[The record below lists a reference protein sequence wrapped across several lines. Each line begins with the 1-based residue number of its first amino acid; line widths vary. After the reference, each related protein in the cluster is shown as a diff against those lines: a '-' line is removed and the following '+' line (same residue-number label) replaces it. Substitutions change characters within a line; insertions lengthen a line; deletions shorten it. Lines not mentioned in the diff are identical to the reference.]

1 MDKRLSVLIRE
12 IKKSSRPSGSSI
24 LSLINLD
31 KNKSKSTP
39 KETKKSS
46 TIISIDDVR
55 KKSPG
60 IEKRESLK
68 KEKDKIEL
76 MDPTPVKEIESITLD
91 TRLDPVEETIYEPP
105 KIEEDV
111 VDVVPYPKEE
121 VREQEKTE
129 SSEEKPKTPA
139 ISEELKRVAMTGM
152 KLTKSTKARQKEY
165 SKAKKLEDKKK
176 KALEREEKE
185 RIKKEQMEKAKNPDT
200 PFGALSLS
208 MDRLDDEMKRVMA
221 KIGEDMEDIKNGL
234 PNVLTEDE
242 QETLDQA
249 EEQEKLV
256 YKTKLE
262 SESQEQVADTY
273 ETDSMEDSGVVSND
287 FVSDDDTVTSK
298 DTVAAEVDAVAEKEQ
313 VVVLD
318 EDLERVVTEK
328 KEEDI
333 VVGSDKVNV
342 TSTVASDKKNK
353 NNDKM
358 SKKDSDAYDIARFVR
373 CKGEREMD
381 RAYDINKVNQYAK
394 ILNDVST
401 GVHESKAK
409 EKQVEL
415 TEKQGVTSRLLSDVK
430 TNINPAVELKPMRVL
445 YVCSECQPFIATGG
459 LADVAGSLPEAIK
472 HTNPYADMRVVMPL
486 YSDIKEEYKR
496 DFEFVA
502 NFTVHLSWRQ
512 QPCSIYKYV
521 KNNVTYYFLKN
532 EYYFDRSGT
541 YGYFDD
547 GERFAFF
554 SKAVVEALPVLDYFP
569 HVMHCND
576 WQTALVSIYSKT
588 TYRDDYRYNGM
599 KHVFTIHNIQYQG
612 RYSRALLEELFG
624 IDPRYTLDV
633 DYDGDINLVKG
644 AISFADYFTTVSPSY
659 CDDLKQEEHSYGLY
673 HEIRNQQHKLV
684 GILNG
689 IDYNFYSPSVD
700 ECIYRK
706 YDIKSMDKKV
716 ENKLIIQ
723 KEYGLPISK
732 NTPLIVMAT
741 RLVSHKGLDL
751 ISRIMDEV
759 LKDDVQFM
767 IVGTGDDRYIEYF
780 RSLEERHKDK
790 VKALVGQYSNPIA
803 RKLYAAGDI
812 YIMPSKNEPCGLSQM
827 ISSIYGCVPIVR
839 ETGGLKDSIK
849 DFGCPEGGN
858 GYTFTHY
865 NAHDLLYSIRR
876 AVSDY
881 QDRAGWKKKMEII
894 MKVDFSWNKPAKD
907 YLSLYNKLV

>member
-1 MDKRLSVLIRE
+1 MDKRLSILIKE
-12 IKKSSRPSGSSI
+12 IKKSSRSSGSSI

-31 KNKSKSTP
+31 KKNKTSKSVP
-39 KETKKSS
+39 
-46 TIISIDDVR
+46 
-55 KKSPG
+55 
-60 IEKRESLK
+60 IEKKQKATIVNIADVKKQDKVIDNKESLK
-68 KEKDKIEL
+68 KLDSEKEKIVHL
-76 MDPTPVKEIESITLD
+76 DIKPIAKENESVVEDIS
-91 TRLDPVEETIYEPP
+91 PVENIENIEPP
-105 KIEEDV
+105 KIEE
-111 VDVVPYPKEE
+111 K
-121 VREQEKTE
+121 QASISATE
-129 SSEEKPKTPA
+129 STTTKDKKEVEDKKNVTSV
-139 ISEELKRVAMTGM
+139 SEELKRVAMTGM

-165 SKAKKLEDKKK
+165 SKAKRLEDKKK
-176 KALEREEKE
+176 KALEKEEKE

-208 MDRLDDEMKRVMA
+208 MDRLDDEMKKAMA
-221 KIGEDMEDIKNGL
+221 KIDEDILDIKNGL
-234 PNVLTEDE
+234 PNVLTDTE
-242 QETLDQA
+242 QEMLELSDK
-249 EEQEKLV
+249 QEKV
-256 YKTKLE
+256 VVSKPQE
-262 SESQEQVADTY
+262 DVSESQELVAKESY
-273 ETDSMEDSGVVSND
+273 ETDNDKMEVVSND
-287 FVSDDDTVTSK
+287 FVSDETTNK
-298 DTVAAEVDAVAEKEQ
+298 DTAKVEVETIAEKTE

-318 EDLERVVTEK
+318 EDQKNVVTEPMSR
-328 KEEDI
+328 EN
-333 VVGSDKVNV
+333 VVSNDMVKVA
-342 TSTVASDKKNK
+342 STVACDIKNK
-353 NNDKM
+353 NNDKK
-358 SKKDSDAYDIARFVR
+358 SNKSNAYDITRFVR
-373 CKGEREMD
+373 DKGEREMD
-381 RAYDINKVNQYAK
+381 RAYDINKVNAYAK
-394 ILNDVST
+394 ILNEVSNE
-401 GVHESKAK
+401 VHEKKSKEVA
-409 EKQVEL
+409 L
-415 TEKQGVTSRLLSDVK
+415 TEKDGVTTKLLSDVK
-430 TNINPAVELKPMRVL
+430 TAINPAVELKPMRIL

-459 LADVAGSLPEAIK
+459 LADVAGSLPEAIR
-472 HTNPYADMRVVMPL
+472 HANPYADMRVVMPL
-486 YSDIKEEYKR
+486 YSDIKQEYK
-496 DFEFVA
+496 DAFEFVA
-502 NFTVHLSWRQ
+502 NFTVQLSWRN

-521 KNNVTYYFLKN
+521 KNNVTYYFLGN
-532 EYYFDRSGT
+532 DYYFNRKGS

-554 SKAVVEALPVLDYFP
+554 SKAVVDAMAVLDYFP

-576 WQTALVSIYSKT
+576 WQSALCPIYIKT
-588 TYRDDYRYNGM
+588 GYMGDYRYAGI

-612 RYSRALLEELFG
+612 RFSRDLLVDLFG
-624 IDPRYTLDV
+624 IDPRYTLNV

-644 AISFADYFTTVSPSY
+644 AISYSDYFTTVSPSY
-659 CDDLKQEEHSYGLY
+659 SEDLKQEEHSYGLY

-689 IDYNFYSPSVD
+689 IDYKFYSPDVD

-751 ISRIMDEV
+751 VSRIMDEV
-759 LKDDVQFM
+759 LKEDVQFM
-767 IVGTGDDRYIEYF
+767 IVGTGDDKYIEYF
-780 RSLEERHKDK
+780 KSLEERHKDK

-849 DFGCPEGGN
+849 DFGCKEGGN
-858 GYTFTHY
+858 GYTFANY

-881 QDRAGWKKKMEII
+881 RNREEWKKKMEIV

-907 YLSLYNKLV
+907 YLSLYNRLV